1 MIGLLW
7 DMVRGRRAQF
17 ALSLVLAALA
27 TAAAVATPACLGTV
41 EEQIVA
47 GHLAAASTVER
58 TVELAATV
66 PRLDVG
72 FEQSATPRLA
82 GPGLTQVFSSEITMI
97 PAGPEKAPP
106 ADSRRVGYRQD
117 LCDHVVVVAGR
128 CLMGAMEVVVNER
141 AAAGLGVRLGD
152 ALDLAAGAYIGGEEI
167 YRPAGDP
174 ARLTVVGVVRA
185 RDAAEPYWCG
195 TVADAAGADRAGVPF
210 YVSRVTLNAID
221 HPDEEQHL
229 AGYFGPGGITVAALP
244 ALRAWLAAA
253 GVQADGSP
261 ALGTR
266 LPDLIA
272 GIDADLAQ
280 ARATAAVAAVPL
292 AALSWALIVFAA
304 AAAARAR
311 RQELGVVAL
320 RGVTGVRRGWFAAAE
335 TALAVLVGAPIGYL
349 AVAVLSGRYADPL
362 MLLAAGVT
370 TAGALVVAVAAQLRS
385 AGRPVAELL
394 RETERRPGLWRSLTV
409 EILVVV
415 LAVAAVVQVQARG
428 GTLSGVALLAPPL
441 VMLAIGLL
449 AARLAGPLAARIA
462 GRALHRGRL
471 VTALTAT
478 RLARQPTGQRLLAL
492 LVVAFGLLGFA
503 ATATDVSAATV
514 ARAADLAT
522 GAPTVLTVRDTTRSA
537 LLAATRAVDPG
548 GKFAMAAVPLPVLS
562 TGAPPVLAV
571 DSARLPAVAI
581 WHPDY
586 AALPPRDLAARL
598 QAMTVPEPVRLRG
611 TTLTVELTLA
621 DAGTV
626 ATSLYAVLAPDN
638 GGPAVALGFG
648 ALFAGRHTY
657 QAHDPSC
664 AAGCRLVALRVGV
677 ATAVGPVCRLT
688 VHRLDADGTPA
699 DLARHW
705 EAPPSATAATTA
717 DGLALTLPSTGRSS
731 AGTVRPADLTVAL
744 PVLSTGPLPPDGA
757 FGLFDGVAVTA
768 GVAAPLHAVPG
779 LGRHGTLVDLER
791 ADLLSTDSGVVKEGQ
806 VWLAAGAPATV
817 ESELAAHGLTVVA
830 RHTVADERAALGHR
844 GAPLALRFFLVAG
857 ALAALLGAAGT
868 VVVAAS
874 SADAYG
880 PLRIQGMPRR
890 VTARTD
896 AATALGVVAAGVVA
910 GLLAALVAWATI
922 GLFLPSLS
930 IDAPRPSPAPLWTV
944 LAAGAALAVTALAAQ
959 LTIRPRAARRN
970 ARPVAQPARRP
981 HR

>member
-1 MIGLLW
+1 VTGLLW
-7 DMVRGRRAQF
+7 DMVRARRGQF
-17 ALSLVLAALA
+17 GLALILAALA
-27 TAAAVATPACLGTV
+27 TAAAVATPAYLGTV

-47 GHLAAASTVER
+47 GHLATASTVER

-66 PRLDVG
+66 PHLDVG
-72 FEQSATPRLA
+72 FERSATPRLA
-82 GPGLTQVFSSEITMI
+82 GPGLTQVFSAEITMI
-97 PAGPEKAPP
+97 PTGPDPDKVPPDKVPP

-152 ALDLAAGAYIGGEEI
+152 ALDLRAGRYIGSDEV
-167 YRPAGDP
+167 YLPAGDP

-195 TVADAAGADRAGVPF
+195 TVADATGADQSGVPF
-210 YVSRVTLNAID
+210 YVSRATLNAID
-221 HPDEEQHL
+221 HTDEEQHL
-229 AGYFGPGGITVAALP
+229 AAYFGPRGITVAALP

-253 GVQADGSP
+253 GVQKDGD
-261 ALGTR
+261 ATLNTR
-266 LPDLIA
+266 LPDLITE
-272 GIDADLAQ
+272 IDADLAQ
-280 ARATAAVAAVPL
+280 ARGTAPVAAVPL
-292 AALSWALIVFAA
+292 AALSWALVVFAA

-320 RGVTGVRRGWFAAAE
+320 RGVTAARRGWFAAAE

-349 AVAVLSGRYADPL
+349 AVAVLGGRYADPL
-362 MLLAAGVT
+362 MLTAAGVT
-370 TAGALVVAVAAQLRS
+370 TAGALVVAGAAQLRS
-385 AGRPVAELL
+385 AARPVAELL
-394 RETERRPGLWRSLTV
+394 RETDRRAGHWRSLTV

-415 LAVAAVVQVQARG
+415 LAAAAVAQVQARG

-441 VMLAIGLL
+441 VMLAIGLI

-478 RLARQPTGQRLLAL
+478 RLARQPTGRRLLVL
-492 LVVAFGLLGFA
+492 LVVAIGSLGFA

-514 ARAADLAT
+514 DRGADLAT

-537 LLAATRAVDPG
+537 LLAATHAVDPD
-548 GKFAMAAVPLPVLS
+548 GKFAMAAVPLPGIF
-562 TGAPPVLAV
+562 TDAPPVLAV

-586 AALPPRDLAARL
+586 AALPLRDLAARL
-598 QAMTVPEPVRLRG
+598 QAMPVPDPVRMRG
-611 TTLTVELTLA
+611 STLTLELTLA
-621 DAGTV
+621 DPGTV
-626 ATSLYAVLAPDN
+626 ATSLFVVVAPDN

-648 ALFAGRHTY
+648 TLFAGRHTY
-657 QAHDPSC
+657 QAHGAAC
-664 AAGCRLVALRVGV
+664 AAGCRLVALKVGI
-677 ATAVGPVCRLT
+677 ATAVGPVTQLT
-688 VHRLDADGTPA
+688 LHRLDADGTPV

-705 EAPPSATAATTA
+705 EAGPSAMAATTA
-717 DGLALTLPSTGRSS
+717 DGLALTLPSTGLSS
-731 AGTVRPADLTVAL
+731 AGSVRPVDLTVPL

-757 FGLFDGVAVTA
+757 FGLFDGVAATA
-768 GVAAPLHAVPG
+768 AVAAPLRAAPG
-779 LGRHGTLVDLER
+779 LGSDGVLVDLER
-791 ADLLSTDSGVVKEGQ
+791 ADLLSTDSGAVTEGQ

-817 ESELAAHGLTVVA
+817 ESELATHGLTVVS

-874 SADAYG
+874 STDAYG
-880 PLRIQGMPRR
+880 PLRPQGVPRR
-890 VTARTD
+890 VTTRTD
-896 AATALGVVAAGVVA
+896 AATALGVVAASVVA

-930 IDAPRPSPAPLWTV
+930 ISAPRPTLAPLWTV
-944 LAAGAALAVTALAAQ
+944 LAAGAALAVTAVAAQ
-959 LTIRPRAARRN
+959 LAVRHRAARRN
-970 ARPVAQPARRP
+970 ARPGG
-981 HR
+981 

>member
-7 DMVRGRRAQF
+7 DMVRGRRGQF
-17 ALSLVLAALA
+17 VLTLLLAALA
-27 TAAAVATPACLGTV
+27 TAAAVATPAYLGTV

-82 GPGLTQVFSSEITMI
+82 GPGLTQVFSAEITMI
-97 PAGPEKAPP
+97 PAGPEKVLP

-117 LCDHVVVVAGR
+117 LCDHVIVVAGR

-141 AAAGLGVRLGD
+141 AATGNGVRLGD
-152 ALDLAAGAYIGGEEI
+152 ALDLSAGAYIGGEKI
-167 YRPAGDP
+167 YRPSGDP
-174 ARLTVVGVVRA
+174 ARLTVVGIVRA
-185 RDAAEPYWCG
+185 RDSTEPYWCG
-195 TVADAAGADRAGVPF
+195 TVADAAGADKGGVPF
-210 YVSRVTLNAID
+210 YVSRATLNAID
-221 HPDEEQHL
+221 HPDEEQHI
-229 AGYFGPGGITVAALP
+229 AAYFRPGGITVASLP

-253 GVQADGSP
+253 GVQQDGSP

-266 LPDLIA
+266 LPDLLA
-272 GIDADLAQ
+272 GIEADVAQ
-280 ARATAAVAAVPL
+280 ARATAPVAALPL
-292 AALSWALIVFAA
+292 AALSWALVVFAA

-320 RGVTGVRRGWFAAAE
+320 RGVTGARRGWFAAAE

-349 AVAVLSGRYADPL
+349 TVAVLSGRYADSL
-362 MLLAAGVT
+362 MLAAAAVT

-385 AGRPVAELL
+385 AGRPVADLL
-394 RETERRPGLWRSLTV
+394 RETDRRSGHWRSLTL

-415 LAVAAVVQVQARG
+415 LAAVSVAQVQARG

-441 VMLAIGLL
+441 VMLAVGLL
-449 AARLAGPLAARIA
+449 AARLVGPLAARIA
-462 GRALHRGRL
+462 GRALHRGWL
-471 VTALTAT
+471 VTALAAT
-478 RLARQPTGQRLLAL
+478 RLARQPIGRRLLTL
-492 LVVAFGLLGFA
+492 LVVAIGLLGFA

-514 ARAADLAT
+514 DRSADLAA

-548 GKFAMAAVPLPVLS
+548 GKFAMAAVPVPVMS
-562 TGAPPVLAV
+562 EGAPPVLAV

-586 AALPPRDLAARL
+586 AALPLRDLAARL
-598 QAMTVPEPVRLRG
+598 QAVPESETIRLRG

-621 DAGTV
+621 DPGTV
-626 ATSLYAVLAPDN
+626 ATTLYAVLAPDS

-648 ALFAGRHTY
+648 ALSAGRHTY
-657 QAHDPSC
+657 QAYDPSC
-664 AAGCRLVALRVGV
+664 AAGCRLVALKVGIS
-677 ATAVGPVCRLT
+677 TAVGPDCRLT
-688 VHRLDADGTPA
+688 VHRLDADGTPV

-705 EAPPSATAATTA
+705 EAAPAAKAATTA
-717 DGLALTLPSTGRSS
+717 DGLALTLPSTGRSD
-731 AGTVRPADLTVAL
+731 AGTVRPLDLTVPL
-744 PVLSTGPLPPDGA
+744 PVLSTSPLPPDGG
-757 FGLFDGVAVTA
+757 FGLFDGFAATA
-768 GVAAPLHAVPG
+768 AVAAPLLDVPG
-779 LGRHGTLVDLER
+779 LGQRGALVDLER
-791 ADLLSTDSGVVKEGQ
+791 ADLLSTDSGAVDEGQ

-817 ESELAAHGLTVVA
+817 ESELAAHGLTVVS
-830 RHTVADERAALGHR
+830 RHTVADERAARGRR

-868 VVVAAS
+868 VVVAAAS
-874 SADAYG
+874 TDAYG
-880 PLRIQGMPRR
+880 TLRPQGVPRR
-890 VTARTD
+890 VTARAD

-930 IDAPRPSPAPLWTV
+930 IDAPLPTSAPLWTV
-944 LAAGAALAVTALAAQ
+944 LVAGAALAVTALAAQ
-959 LTIRPRAARRN
+959 LVIRQRSSRRKARLGSL
-970 ARPVAQPARRP
+970 Q
-981 HR
+981 